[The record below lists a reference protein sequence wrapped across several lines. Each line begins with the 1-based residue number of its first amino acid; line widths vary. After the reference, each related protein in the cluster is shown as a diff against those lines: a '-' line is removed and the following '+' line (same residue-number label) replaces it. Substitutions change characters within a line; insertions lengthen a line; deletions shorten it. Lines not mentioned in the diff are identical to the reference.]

1 MENRKIK
8 RMYLLSFL
16 FTFHIALSSYVN
28 STFLTGVI
36 SEKFVG
42 VLYTLAALLTLA
54 VFSKSVNILKY
65 FGNRKLTM
73 TFLALNMTAL
83 AGIISS
89 TNQLLTSISFIIF
102 AATNTL
108 VLFCIDIF
116 IEHWSD
122 EGKTGKTR
130 GLYLTIINIAW
141 MLSPLISAYLITTQG
156 GYKAI
161 YGLAFIMVALMT
173 FGLLFSTKTFKD
185 KIYIKTPFI
194 ETFRYLLTNKHLMA
208 IVGINFLLQF
218 FYAWMVVY
226 TPIYLYDH
234 IGFTW
239 DEIGIAFTVM
249 LAPFVILGLPIGILV
264 DKYHFKRRNILRVG
278 FAIAI
283 ISTVSISFI
292 TSESVAFWAVVLFMT
307 RIGASMIET
316 ASEIYFFSQVSDE
329 DANLLSIYRDMYPIA
344 YIIAPT
350 IATLVFFVI
359 PFKYLFV
366 ILGLILSV
374 GFYLIPKLKK
384 INHEAISIPSKN

>member
-73 TFLALNMTAL
+73 AFLALNMTAL

-89 TNQLLTSISFIIF
+89 TSQLLTSISFIIF

-141 MLSPLISAYLITTQG
+141 MLSPLISAYLITAQG

-185 KIYIKTPFI
+185 KVYIKTPFI
-194 ETFRYLLTNKHLMA
+194 ETFKYLLTNKHLMA

-292 TSESVAFWAVVLFMT
+292 TSASVALWAVVLFMT

-384 INHEAISIPSKN
+384 INHEAISISSKN